1 MDSKRSDK
9 YCSLKHLCY
18 ILAVLLLSSCTWVK
32 DENDDCPYGFWL
44 NLHYTRNMLD
54 VDAAAKCI
62 SEVSV
67 FIYDSEGN
75 FVSRVDVPQSTL
87 AANKHR
93 VRIEGLEEGDY
104 QFVVWG
110 GLSGRQ
116 YGLWGDK
123 DKMDEFRLA
132 VENSGA
138 TVSSRLQ
145 DLYYGYLKTV
155 HYNDSYATHD
165 VYMMKDTNQ
174 LACLVVQLSSDDPLS
189 PDDYDMKL
197 VSANGEMDIE
207 NDLVADKET
216 TYMPF
221 EKSSVTIDDIEY
233 GKLQGVKYN
242 LNTLRLMQDTD
253 CRLILEKKDTGEKVF
268 DISLPEY
275 IGMLGSLY
283 GNDGSPMP
291 VQEYLDRQDFY
302 TVVFVLSEDL
312 NQLIQF
318 QVNSWRLRAKNHLKL

>member
-221 EKSSVTIDDIEY
+221 EKSSV
-233 GKLQGVKYN
+233 
-242 LNTLRLMQDTD
+242 
-253 CRLILEKKDTGEKVF
+253 
-268 DISLPEY
+268 P
-275 IGMLGSLY
+275 
-283 GNDGSPMP
+283 
-291 VQEYLDRQDFY
+291 
-302 TVVFVLSEDL
+302 
-312 NQLIQF
+312 
-318 QVNSWRLRAKNHLKL
+318 SWMI